1 MPDAVNDDL
10 GVFGLIED
18 HIGIRMRNG
27 AAVSNSVRSS
37 PTMGML
43 GENFNDRMYAMLD
56 VLGAGWRLPLDVIED
71 GG

>member
-1 MPDAVNDDL
+1 
-10 GVFGLIED
+10 
-18 HIGIRMRNG
+18 
-27 AAVSNSVRSS
+27 
-37 PTMGML
+37 MGML